1 MTGRWNHNIR
11 HHPLVLR
18 AIRPGYTRALE
29 VGCGEGVL
37 TRELRTALPHV
48 TGVDRDGPSI
58 DLARAQDPRGEI
70 EYVHADVRDADL
82 GSYDLVASVAT
93 VHHLDAV
100 EALTVLR
107 ELVAPRG
114 TLVVIGL
121 ARRELPRDLPRELAA
136 IVATEVL
143 RARRGYWEH
152 SAPTVWPP
160 PETYAGMRRIAAD
173 VLPDARFRRHLL
185 WRYSLTWV
193 RK

>member
-1 MTGRWNHNIR
+1 MTDRWNHNIH

-18 AIRPGYTRALE
+18 AIRPGYTRALD

-37 TRELRTALPHV
+37 TRELRAVLPHV

-58 DLARAQDPRGEI
+58 ALARAQDPRGEI
-70 EYVHADVRDADL
+70 EYLHADVRDADL

-93 VHHLDAV
+93 VHHLDAA
-100 EALTVLR
+100 EALTRLR
-107 ELVAPRG
+107 ELVAPGG

-121 ARRELPRDLPRELAA
+121 ARSQLPGDLPRELAA
-136 IVATEVL
+136 AVASRVL
-143 RARRGYWEH
+143 RARRGWWEH

-173 VLPDARFRRHLL
+173 VLPGARFRRHLL
-185 WRYSLTWV
+185 WRYSLVWA
-193 RK
+193 RP